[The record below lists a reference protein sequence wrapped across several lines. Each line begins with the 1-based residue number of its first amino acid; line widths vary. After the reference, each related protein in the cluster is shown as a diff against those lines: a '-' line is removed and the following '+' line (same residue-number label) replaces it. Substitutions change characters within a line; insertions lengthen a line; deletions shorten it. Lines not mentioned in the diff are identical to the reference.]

1 MKSAG
6 RAAVGAVALAM
17 TLAITACEDD
27 GRTGILTD
35 EPSPP
40 TTETTTTTTLAPT
53 TTTAPATPVAPPP
66 VGDVPGNPAAAP
78 ALAAWATDLVSLDVD
93 ALTNACWTMPPTTI
107 ADRYSDL
114 PAILTAIAAPGV
126 DGQYAVTWSGGGL
139 SVAAKRSE
147 IASGYAC
154 PFVFPA
160 GQSNFYT
167 AADASHAVVRFLSRA
182 TGRPVNTR
190 DVETFYPL
198 ICPGNSPW
206 DPDGTGATGQPPLKL
221 DPNQLAGIKSFDADA
236 ATVTPV
242 RGDYVRVT
250 LPVSDGT
257 GNSRPMQFTLS
268 IGPEGYC
275 LGAAT

>member
-1 MKSAG
+1 MLDD
-6 RAAVGAVALAM
+6 AAHNDRRPILGCSRHLDGHRRTRRRRPVRGHLEWRRTLRRRQALGDRFR
-17 TLAITACEDD
+17 LCV
-27 GRTGILTD
+27 
-35 EPSPP
+35 
-40 TTETTTTTTLAPT
+40 
-53 TTTAPATPVAPPP
+53 PVR
-66 VGDVPGNPAAAP
+66 
-78 ALAAWATDLVSLDVD
+78 L
-93 ALTNACWTMPPTTI
+93 
-107 ADRYSDL
+107 
-114 PAILTAIAAPGV
+114 
-126 DGQYAVTWSGGGL
+126 
-139 SVAAKRSE
+139 
-147 IASGYAC
+147 
-154 PFVFPA
+154 PA

-257 GNSRPMQFTLS
+257 GNSRSMQFTLS
-268 IGPEGYC
+268 IGPRDIASGPRHELFRSGTERKEI
-275 LGAAT
+275 ARASAS